1 MLAKEQRTFFDPSP
15 QPPLRHVN
23 GPSLPPL
30 LYTAPPLTVPSIS
43 PSSSSP
49 GKGDKGQTGPGPTQT
64 CQSAAS
70 FRWPQIPPYCLR
82 GHDKEE
88 GGPQRG
94 MQLTGR
100 QKRLKEGRK
109 LKENPAFSDG
119 GEQKPKDKAGRCH
132 HGRRSSTATAY
143 WPVWSTGRDSFQLPF
158 FFESWTLW
166 TLCVNSV
173 DWTKPA
179 YKTKPIHLPMKTA
192 ISSPA
197 SCFLHPGRTRRIFHL
212 STATAVAALI
222 RLTCDAA
229 EQALLLLQYGSR
241 ACASLWNTATWR
253 QMFAF
258 DLSVFS
264 TVLLL
269 CLASPNR
276 TKLLR
281 CSSFKKNKH

>member
-158 FFESWTLW
+158 FFWVVNFVDFVCEQCRLNQTRLQNQTHPPGHENGDIVACFLLPASRPNTSHLSSFDSYCGCCANSIDLW
-166 TLCVNSV
+166 RRGAGAAASSVWKSCLCV
-173 DWTKPA
+173 T
-179 YKTKPIHLPMKTA
+179 MKHGNMA
-192 ISSPA
+192 ANVCIWFKCFQHSPA
-197 SCFLHPGRTRRIFHL
+197 SL
-212 STATAVAALI
+212 SSIPQQDKA
-222 RLTCDAA
+222 
-229 EQALLLLQYGSR
+229 
-241 ACASLWNTATWR
+241 ASL
-253 QMFAF
+253 
-258 DLSVFS
+258 
-264 TVLLL
+264 
-269 CLASPNR
+269 
-276 TKLLR
+276 
-281 CSSFKKNKH
+281 